1 MNWKR
6 KAVKGM
12 YQKLRMDKAAVEKRK
27 DIREREREREDVEM
41 ADDLSPYLIVVRR
54 LLLLQLR
61 LRICRKLAESDKDE
75 N

>member
-27 DIREREREREDVEM
+27 DIREREREDVEM
-41 ADDLSPYLIVVRR
+41 ADDLSPYLMVVRR